1 MSVILNVTGIEIQYL
16 PDRAIHPVHQPVD
29 SVTRSLTGIQ

>member
-16 PDRAIHPVHQPVD
+16 PDRAIHPMHPPDD
-29 SVTRSLTGIQ
+29 SVTGSLTGIQ